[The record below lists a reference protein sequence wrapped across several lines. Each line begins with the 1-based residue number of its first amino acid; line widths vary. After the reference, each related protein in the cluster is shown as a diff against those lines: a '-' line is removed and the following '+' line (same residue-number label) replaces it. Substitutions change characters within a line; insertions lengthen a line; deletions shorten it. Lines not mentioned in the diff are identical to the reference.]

1 MNIIFYIFLLIILFL
16 IIYITFI
23 YYSIFNKNKKKN
35 NVYIKNNNIG
45 SSCDKLSC
53 GALDP
58 VSDPKYNMQQIV
70 KQSILLEEHLIN
82 KNKRCRDCITKHFQH
97 IIGLAEE
104 AQMLATNNSHK
115 YPLLN
120 DSVEYYNYNFNY
132 WFKYRYDDNKIYEVA
147 DKLRIH
153 RKKLIAIYFFEDSY
167 DIKNFSTSSQG

>member
-1 MNIIFYIFLLIILFL
+1 MNIVFYISVLIILFL

-23 YYSIFNKNKKKN
+23 YYSLFNKNKNKNKN
-35 NVYIKNNNIG
+35 NKNYT
-45 SSCDKLSC
+45 CDKKSC

-104 AQMLATNNSHK
+104 AQMLATDKSSK

-120 DSVEYYNYNFNY
+120 ESVDVYNELFNN
-132 WFKYRYDDNKIYEVA
+132 WIKNRNDDNKIFETA

-153 RKKLIAIYFFEDSY
+153 RKKLIAIYFFDDNY
-167 DIKNFSTSSQG
+167 NIKNFSTSSQG

>member
-1 MNIIFYIFLLIILFL
+1 MFFC
-16 IIYITFI
+16 
-23 YYSIFNKNKKKN
+23 YSLFNKKN
-35 NVYIKNNNIG
+35 HKNHKSNNNK
-45 SSCDKLSC
+45 SNKNHTCDKISC

-97 IIGLAEE
+97 IIGLSEE
-104 AQMLATNNSHK
+104 AQMLATDKSSK

-120 DSVEYYNYNFNY
+120 DSVDVYNDLFNN
-132 WFKYRYDDNKIYEVA
+132 WFKYRYDDIKIYEVA

-153 RKKLIAIYFFEDSY
+153 RKKLIAIYFFEDDY
-167 DIKNFSTSSQG
+167 NINNFSTSSQG